1 MKKIEAMEMEVVTG
15 GDFLDGFLCGAGL
28 ATATTGIGAALAVAS
43 CGRVLG
49 FWYTVPAPQG
59 QLQLMR

>member
-1 MKKIEAMEMEVVTG
+1 MEVVTG

>member
-1 MKKIEAMEMEVVTG
+1 MKKMTVEKMEQIQG

-28 ATATTGIGAALAVAS
+28 ATASTGLGLALVVVG

-49 FWYTVPAPQG
+49 FY
-59 QLQLMR
+59 